1 MRLPKAKRQGDVV
14 ENLEKSV
21 RAAMR
26 KLEKGSIAGLSAL
39 WENTSR
45 NLKASLLMEYKRAT
59 PHGRWDIE
67 RAKATGTLYR
77 MERIIMRHMEDFK
90 QSARVYIGKELKTHY
105 DHEFLTSAYILDQV
119 TPPNHH
125 IKITPGLT
133 PAHEA
138 VIKAGPTAAIMWF
151 QRFDGWA
158 SAYESALKQNIMLNA
173 INGGIADSVA
183 ADVDATRAGT
193 PAVTFW
199 DAMGRLFLNEILAAQ
214 EAARSMMVGLNADAV
229 SEEIWQTAED
239 EKVCEECGP
248 LSGMTREKAEDEEPP
263 LHPNCILPG
272 NLVSC
277 PDALNATKALYNGP
291 IVKITFSDG
300 ANITVTEN
308 HPILTRQGWI
318 KAKLITKSNE
328 IVRTTNTERIVKSIN
343 PDYYYMPAAIE
354 DIFNAAKMS
363 SFVSTKR
370 VEHTPEDFH
379 GDGVFLKG
387 QIDIVFIDRFLR
399 NSINALTAKNFCKFS
414 FCPTSI
420 SSIVLK
426 CLGNLGAVFIR
437 LLKSSNGCMRRAGYF
452 EPLLTRKMAHADS
465 VRLTT
470 PSNLYP
476 VRDKSGTECSPT
488 DTNLASEFLLRFS
501 SDVSFDKPVEIVY
514 STYKGHVYN
523 LQSEY
528 YRLYICNGVIVKNC
542 RCFYR
547 VMPKDW
553 IELSKSDPALAHALD
568 VAEAVPDG
576 MYIRDEQ
583 GNIKAAAVVS
593 FSDWTKDKLSVGG
606 Y

>member
-229 SEEIWQTAED
+229 SEEIWQTSERENVCLDCWPRNGKTRTELEAEGED
-239 EKVCEECGP
+239 E
-248 LSGMTREKAEDEEPP
+248 DPP
-263 LHPNCILPG
+263 LHPNCA
-272 NLVSC
+272 C
-277 PDALNATKALYNGP
+277 
-291 IVKITFSDG
+291 
-300 ANITVTEN
+300 
-308 HPILTRQGWI
+308 W
-318 KAKLITKSNE
+318 
-328 IVRTTNTERIVKSIN
+328 
-343 PDYYYMPAAIE
+343 
-354 DIFNAAKMS
+354 
-363 SFVSTKR
+363 
-370 VEHTPEDFH
+370 
-379 GDGVFLKG
+379 
-387 QIDIVFIDRFLR
+387 
-399 NSINALTAKNFCKFS
+399 
-414 FCPTSI
+414 
-420 SSIVLK
+420 
-426 CLGNLGAVFIR
+426 
-437 LLKSSNGCMRRAGYF
+437 
-452 EPLLTRKMAHADS
+452 
-465 VRLTT
+465 
-470 PSNLYP
+470 
-476 VRDKSGTECSPT
+476 
-488 DTNLASEFLLRFS
+488 
-501 SDVSFDKPVEIVY
+501 
-514 STYKGHVYN
+514 
-523 LQSEY
+523 
-528 YRLYICNGVIVKNC
+528 
-542 RCFYR
+542 YR

-553 IELSKSDPALAHALD
+553 IELSKSDPVLAHALD